1 MAGCNWAYKKELR
14 SSRFSG
20 TTLLESLNSML
31 LIPVG
36 RRQQWRAQYSSFL
49 KGTI

>member
-20 TTLLESLNSML
+20 TTLFGVSEFNASDTCLA
-31 LIPVG
+31 G
-36 RRQQWRAQYSSFL
+36 DSSGGHNTAAF
-49 KGTI
+49 